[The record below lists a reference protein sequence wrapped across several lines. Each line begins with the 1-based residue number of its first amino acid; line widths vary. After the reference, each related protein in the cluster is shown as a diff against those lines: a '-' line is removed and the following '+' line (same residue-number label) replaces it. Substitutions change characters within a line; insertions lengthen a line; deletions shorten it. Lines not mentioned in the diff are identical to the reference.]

1 MLEKIKKYYQLKKF
15 NKAGILARKGLKT
28 SPNNLEYYYLLGLI
42 NYSLGKYSI
51 SMKYLNPK

>member
-28 SPNNLEYYYLLGLI
+28 SPNNLEYYYLLYH
-42 NYSLGKYSI
+42 NYDMLQY
-51 SMKYLNPK
+51 YFQ

>member
-28 SPNNLEYYYLLGLI
+28 SPNNLEYYYF
-42 NYSLGKYSI
+42 
-51 SMKYLNPK
+51 